1 VRQHRLELHVHHDGR
16 RGRPRS
22 GLDVSAAAP
31 PQSAPHPGPRCPN
44 ELSSPVQNTY
54 LPNGDVLITD
64 QGNQRV
70 IEVERRSKKIV
81 WQYGITGV
89 AGMGFDQLN
98 NPNSAELLV
107 NGHVLPLRT
116 DA

>member
-1 VRQHRLELHVHHDGR
+1 
-16 RGRPRS
+16 
-22 GLDVSAAAP
+22 
-31 PQSAPHPGPRCPN
+31 
-44 ELSSPVQNTY
+44 
-54 LPNGDVLITD
+54 VLITD